1 MSLAKELN
9 EMPSQAKYFNC
20 SLGKILNT
28 LDKTDR
34 QALEAAI
41 DRVRTGNKI
50 DKKSGIDVWSSVW
63 LRKVLIDNG
72 YKIGKDALRKHL
84 EGSCN
89 CGNI

>member
-9 EMPSQAKYFNC
+9 EMPSKARYFYC
-20 SLGKILNT
+20 GVGKILDT
-28 LDKTDR
+28 LDKVDR
-34 QALEAAI
+34 QALVAAI
-41 DRVRTGNKI
+41 DRVRNGNKA
-50 DKKSGIDVWSSVW
+50 DKRSGIDVWSGVW

-72 YKIGKDALRKHL
+72 YKIGKDVLRKHL

>member
-9 EMPSQAKYFNC
+9 EMPSQAKYFDC
-20 SLGKILNT
+20 SVGKILNT
-28 LDKTDR
+28 LDKVDR
-34 QALEAAI
+34 QALVAAI
-41 DRVRTGNKI
+41 DRVRTGNKT

-63 LRKVLIDNG
+63 LRKVLINNG
-72 YKIGKDALRKHL
+72 FRVGKDALRKHL

>member
-20 SLGKILNT
+20 SLGKILDT

>member
-9 EMPSQAKYFNC
+9 EMPEQAKYFNC
-20 SLGKILNT
+20 SLGKILDT

-41 DRVRTGNKI
+41 DRVRTGNKT

-72 YKIGKDALRKHL
+72 YKIGKDSLRKHL

>member
-9 EMPSQAKYFNC
+9 EIPSQAKYFIC
-20 SLGKILNT
+20 SVKKILDT

-41 DRVRTGNKI
+41 DRVRTGNKT
-50 DKKSGIDVWSSVW
+50 DKKSGLDVWSGVW

>member
-9 EMPSQAKYFNC
+9 EIPSQARYFIC
-20 SLGKILNT
+20 SVKKILDT
-28 LDKTDR
+28 LNKVDR
-34 QALEAAI
+34 QALEAAV
-41 DRVRTGNKI
+41 DRVRTGNKT
-50 DKKSGIDVWSSVW
+50 DKKSGLDVWSGVW

>member
-9 EMPSQAKYFNC
+9 EIPSQAKYFIC
-20 SLGKILNT
+20 SVKKILDT

-41 DRVRTGNKI
+41 DRVRTGNKT
-50 DKKSGIDVWSSVW
+50 DKKSGLDVWSGVW

-72 YKIGKDALRKHL
+72 YKIGKDSLRKHL

>member
-20 SLGKILNT
+20 SLGKILDT

-72 YKIGKDALRKHL
+72 YKIGKDSLLKHL
-84 EGSCN
+84 EGLCN

>member
-9 EMPSQAKYFNC
+9 EIPSQAKYFIC
-20 SLGKILNT
+20 SVKKILDT
-28 LDKTDR
+28 LNKVDR
-34 QALEAAI
+34 QALEAAV
-41 DRVRTGNKI
+41 DRVRTGNKT
-50 DKKSGIDVWSSVW
+50 DKKSGLDVWSGVW

-72 YKIGKDALRKHL
+72 YKIGRDALRKHL

>member
-1 MSLAKELN
+1 MSFAKELN
-9 EMPSQAKYFNC
+9 EIPSQAKYFVC
-20 SLGKILNT
+20 SVKKILDT

-41 DRVRTGNKI
+41 DRVRTGNKT
-50 DKKSGIDVWSSVW
+50 DKKSGLDVWSGVW

-72 YKIGKDALRKHL
+72 YKIGKDSLRKHL
-84 EGSCN
+84 EGLCN

>member
-9 EMPSQAKYFNC
+9 EIPSQAKYFICGVKN
-20 SLGKILNT
+20 ILDT

-41 DRVRTGNKI
+41 DRVRTGSKT
-50 DKKSGIDVWSSVW
+50 DKKSGLDVWSGVW